1 MEFKS
6 VVHLNQYL
14 KQLFEADDNLRN
26 VIFSGEISNLK
37 YHQSGHIYLTLK
49 DEDSRINAVMFSSN
63 ARRLRIKLVD
73 GMKVRAAG
81 SVGVYDRGGTY
92 QVYLS
97 DLQQEGTGSL
107 YLQFETLKKKLFEE
121 GLFSKDF
128 KKPLPSFPSRIG
140 VISAPS
146 GAAIRDII
154 TTLRRRWPLAEI
166 ILLPSLMQG
175 KEATEDIVQAL
186 RQSDTMGF
194 DVILLSRGGGSIEDL
209 WCFNEEAVARAIFAM
224 RTPIISAI
232 GHEIDVTIADYVS
245 DLRAPTPTGAA
256 EIATPNYLEVIQQ
269 FSQYRIRIETGFA
282 NILKRARTEHKRLF
296 DSPYLRQPEM
306 LYATK
311 RMTVDGAHQ
320 RLVNIKQRMFH
331 YTDMKLV
338 NYNGRIQNIYSNLL
352 QLRRHNLNL
361 ISSKLA
367 SLNPNQVLKRGYAL
381 VERDGIVIDSS
392 KLIEVNDALD
402 ISWFDGK
409 VRTKVTHKE
418 ESNHDK

>member
-6 VVHLNQYL
+6 VVQLNQYL

-26 VIFSGEISNLK
+26 VVFSGEISNLK

-49 DEDSRINAVMFSSN
+49 DEESRINAVMFSSN

-73 GMKVRAAG
+73 GMKVRASG

-92 QVYLS
+92 QVYLT
-97 DLQQEGTGSL
+97 DLQQEGKGSL
-107 YLQFETLKKKLFEE
+107 YMQFEALKKKLYEE
-121 GLFSKDF
+121 GLFSKDL
-128 KKPLPSFPSRIG
+128 KKTIPPFPTRIG

-154 TTLRRRWPLAEI
+154 TTLHRRWPIAEI

-175 KEATEDIVQAL
+175 KEATDDIVRAL
-186 RQSDTMGF
+186 RQSDTMRF

-209 WCFNEEAVARAIFAM
+209 WCFNEEAVARAIFSM
-224 RTPIISAI
+224 KTPIISAI

-269 FSQYRIRIETGFA
+269 LSQFQIRIETSFA
-282 NILKRARTEHKRLF
+282 NILKRSRTEHKRMMN
-296 DSPYLRQPEM
+296 SPYLRQPEM

-311 RMTVDGAHQ
+311 RLTVDGAHQ
-320 RLVNIKQRMFH
+320 RLINIKQKMFH

-338 NYNGRIQNIYSNLL
+338 NYHGNIQKLYSNIL
-352 QLRRHNLNL
+352 QLQRHNLNI

-367 SLNPNQVLKRGYAL
+367 SLNPNQVMKRGYAL
-381 VERDGIVIDSS
+381 VEKNGNIVDSS
-392 KLIEVNDALD
+392 KLVYVEDALD
-402 ISWFDGK
+402 ICWFDGK
-409 VRTKVTHKE
+409 VRTKVLHKE
-418 ESNHDK
+418 ESNHGK